1 MGAYSECR
9 WVVWTDLH
17 VADGLVTMSERKMA
31 GWKDDLLADESAGDW
46 DALAVERM
54 DAHSAV

>member
-1 MGAYSECR
+1 
-9 WVVWTDLH
+9 
-17 VADGLVTMSERKMA
+17 MSERKMA

-46 DALAVERM
+46 DAFAVERM